1 MIPRPPRSNRTD
13 THVPNTTCFRSI
25 TGTIFGVTTANR
37 YNPETDQLEGLAVG
51 TTVVNSGTIYGYS
64 DDGVRLIGGGS
75 VTNSGEI
82 GGQISEFADGV
93 SMFAYTDQANED
105 YSALVTKD
113 AEGREIGRE
122 SCRERVGQD

>member
-64 DDGVRLIGGGS
+64 DAGVRLIGGGS
-75 VTNSGEI
+75 VTNTGEI

-93 SMFAYTDQANED
+93 ELFAYTARANED
-105 YSALVTKD
+105 YSALLTT
-113 AEGREIGRE
+113 AANGENHGTEA
-122 SCRERVGQD
+122 